1 VSSKPQR
8 IALLWDIDGTLL
20 DAKGISAKQLVESFN
35 GVTGRQCSIY
45 PGQYSGF
52 TDFEIVLDLLQTA
65 GLHPDIARAEKIFT
79 HYGTR
84 LKDRLLENPPQLLAD
99 VQTVFQKIEQ
109 FPYIQHFIGTGNSK
123 LGAEAKITAS
133 GLKEY
138 FTGNAYFISTQAR
151 VSRDLVIQAA
161 AEEINLPIL
170 LIGDSDRDVFSAKKN
185 NLKVLA
191 TATGRHKVDDLKNL
205 NPDFLLGENWNAK
218 DFLDVISSF
227 SLDVRYQSPIRFACL
242 SKLETLDL
250 TSSKDPTAS
259 IHPLFK

>member
-1 VSSKPQR
+1 VASKPQR

-20 DAKGISAKQLVESFN
+20 DTKGVAAKQLVGSFN

-52 TDFEIVLDLLQTA
+52 TDFEIVLDLLQRA
-65 GLHPDIARAEKIFT
+65 GLHPDIAKAEEILT
-79 HYGTR
+79 HYGTS
-84 LKDRLLENPPQLLAD
+84 LKERLLENPPRLLAD
-99 VQTVFQKIEQ
+99 VQKVFQKIEQ
-109 FPYIQHFIGTGNSK
+109 LPYIQHFIGTGNSK

-133 GLKEY
+133 GLKKY
-138 FTGNAYFISTQAR
+138 FAGNSYFISTQAR
-151 VSRDLVIQAA
+151 VSRDLVIRAA

-170 LIGDSDRDVFSAKKN
+170 LIGDSDRDIFSAKKN

-191 TATGRHKVDDLKNL
+191 TATGHHKIDDLKNL

-227 SLDVRYQSPIRFACL
+227 SLEVR
-242 SKLETLDL
+242 
-250 TSSKDPTAS
+250 
-259 IHPLFK
+259 H

>member
-1 VSSKPQR
+1 MTSKHQR

-20 DAKGISAKQLVESFN
+20 DTKGIAAKQLVESFN

-52 TDFEIVLDLLQTA
+52 TDFEIVLDLLQRA
-65 GLHPDIARAEKIFT
+65 GLHPDIARAEEILT

-84 LKDRLLENPPQLLAD
+84 LKDRLLENPPRLLAD

-109 FPYIQHFIGTGNSK
+109 LPYIQHFIGTGNSK

-133 GLKEY
+133 GLKKY
-138 FTGNAYFISTQAR
+138 FAGNSYFISTRAR

-161 AEEINLPIL
+161 AEEISMPIL
-170 LIGDSDRDVFSAKKN
+170 LIGDSDRDIFSAKKN

-191 TATGRHKVDDLKNL
+191 MATGHHKIDDLKSL
-205 NPDFLLGENWNAK
+205 NPDFLLGENWNTK

-227 SLDVRYQSPIRFACL
+227 SLEVL
-242 SKLETLDL
+242 S
-250 TSSKDPTAS
+250 
-259 IHPLFK
+259 

>member
-1 VSSKPQR
+1 MASKPQR

-20 DAKGISAKQLVESFN
+20 DTKGVAAKQLVGSFN

-52 TDFEIVLDLLQTA
+52 TDFEIVLDLLKRA
-65 GLHPDIARAEKIFT
+65 GLSPDIAKAEEILT

-84 LKDRLLENPPQLLAD
+84 LNERLPENPPRLLAD
-99 VQTVFQKIEQ
+99 VQKVFQKIEQ
-109 FPYIQHFIGTGNSK
+109 LPYIQHFIGTGNSK

-133 GLKEY
+133 GLKKY
-138 FTGNAYFISTQAR
+138 FTENSYFISTQAR

-170 LIGDSDRDVFSAKKN
+170 LIGDSDRDIFSAKRN

-191 TATGRHKVDDLKNL
+191 TATGHHKIDDLENL
-205 NPDFLLGENWNAK
+205 NPDYLLDDNWSGEE
-218 DFLDVISSF
+218 FLDVITSF
-227 SLDVRYQSPIRFACL
+227 HLKVGN
-242 SKLETLDL
+242 
-250 TSSKDPTAS
+250 
-259 IHPLFK
+259 